1 MTELIYRE
9 ATEADF
15 PAMKQYYTLL
25 NDHFYKTGY
34 RMPRPEDVGLAWLS
48 TFERTLGKFSIAYVA
63 EDQGRVVGFI
73 LARIKRVPPYMGG
86 VLVGELSDEW
96 IEPEYRRLGA
106 GDHMCRMA
114 LDWLRTKDV
123 HSVEIQVLN
132 ANEASWKML
141 TSMGFQL
148 EFRVARML
156 WSDYIEKGDE
166 NPQA

>member
-9 ATEADF
+9 AIEADF
-15 PAMKQYYTLL
+15 PAMKKYYGML
-25 NDHFYKTGY
+25 NDHFYKYGY
-34 RMPRPEDVGLAWLS
+34 RLPHPEDVGTAWLS

-63 EDQGRVVGFI
+63 EDQGKVVGFI

-123 HSVEIQVLN
+123 HSVEIQVLIG
-132 ANEASWKML
+132 NESSWKML
-141 TSMGFQL
+141 TAMGFQL
-148 EFRVARML
+148 EFRVARMM
-156 WSDYIEKGDE
+156 WSDYKEKGDGI
-166 NPQA
+166 NNA